1 MTTEDLSDAQWLA
14 ALAGQADPAAD
25 KAGNLQAA
33 ALRRALQARRQ
44 QIEQDL
50 PQADAALFQQ
60 LQFRLRREGLMK
72 PPLWQQLPVW
82 GLAASLLLGASVLL
96 QQGGWLGAEDADR
109 LRGGS
114 DQATMLLVND
124 PEARLVELLAGL
136 RAAGASPQVERQAGG
151 RIKLQMAG
159 DPAVLDYLASQRIE
173 PQLVQ
178 GQVSLILSPPSA
190 KALQK

>member
-1 MTTEDLSDAQWLA
+1 MTTEDLSDTHWLA

-25 KAGNLQAA
+25 NASNQQAL

-50 PQADAALFQQ
+50 PQADAALFEQ

-82 GLAASLLLGASVLL
+82 GLAASLLLGVSVLL

-136 RAAGASPQVERQAGG
+136 RAAGAKPQVERQAGG

-178 GQVSLILSPPSA
+178 GQVSLILARPKA
-190 KALQK
+190 KTP

>member
-1 MTTEDLSDAQWLA
+1 MTTEDLSDTHWLA

-25 KAGNLQAA
+25 KASNLQAL

-50 PQADAALFQQ
+50 PQADAALFEQ

-82 GLAASLLLGASVLL
+82 GLAASLLLGVSVLL

-136 RAAGASPQVERQAGG
+136 RAAGAKPQVERQAGG

-178 GQVSLILSPPSA
+178 GQVSLILARPMA
-190 KALQK
+190 KTP

>member
-1 MTTEDLSDAQWLA
+1 MTTEDLSDVHWLA

-25 KAGNLQAA
+25 KAGNLQAL

-44 QIEQDL
+44 QFEQDL

-82 GLAASLLLGASVLL
+82 GLAASLLLGVSVLL
-96 QQGGWLGAEDADR
+96 QQGGWLGAGDADR

-114 DQATMLLVND
+114 DRATMLLVND

-136 RAAGASPQVERQAGG
+136 RAVGASPQVERQAGG

-173 PQLVQ
+173 PQLVN

-190 KALQK
+190 KAPGK

>member
-1 MTTEDLSDAQWLA
+1 MTIEDLSDTHWLA

-25 KAGNLQAA
+25 KASNLQAL
-33 ALRRALQARRQ
+33 ALRRALQARRE

-50 PQADAALFQQ
+50 PQADAALFEQ

-82 GLAASLLLGASVLL
+82 GLAASLLLGVSVLL

-114 DQATMLLVND
+114 EQATMLLVND

-136 RAAGASPQVERQAGG
+136 RAAGVKPQVERQADG

-178 GQVSLILSPPSA
+178 GQVSLILARPKA
-190 KALQK
+190 KTP

>member
-1 MTTEDLSDAQWLA
+1 MTIEDLSDTHWLA

-25 KAGNLQAA
+25 KASNLQAL
-33 ALRRALQARRQ
+33 ALRRALQARRE

-50 PQADAALFQQ
+50 PQADAALFEQ
-60 LQFRLRREGLMK
+60 LQVRLRREGLMK

-82 GLAASLLLGASVLL
+82 GLAASLLLGVSVLL

-114 DQATMLLVND
+114 EQATMLLVND

-136 RAAGASPQVERQAGG
+136 RAAGVTPQVERQANG
-151 RIKLQMAG
+151 RIKLRMDG

-173 PQLVQ
+173 PQLVN
-178 GQVSLILSPPSA
+178 GQVWLILSPPSA
-190 KALQK
+190 KALRK

>member
-1 MTTEDLSDAQWLA
+1 M
-14 ALAGQADPAAD
+14 
-25 KAGNLQAA
+25 
-33 ALRRALQARRQ
+33 RRALQAQSQ

-50 PQADAALFQQ
+50 PQADAALYQQ

-82 GLAASLLLGASVLL
+82 GLAASLLLGVSALL

-114 DQATMLLVND
+114 EQATMLLVND

-159 DPAVLDYLASQRIE
+159 DSAVLDYLASQRIE

>member
-25 KAGNLQAA
+25 KAGNLQAS
-33 ALRRALQARRQ
+33 ALRRALQAQSQ

-50 PQADAALFQQ
+50 PQADAALYQQ

-82 GLAASLLLGASVLL
+82 GLAASLLLGVSALL

-114 DQATMLLVND
+114 EQATMLLVND

-159 DPAVLDYLASQRIE
+159 DSAVLDYLASQRIE

>member
-1 MTTEDLSDAQWLA
+1 MAKSVIFLHKVVGRTFR
-14 ALAGQADPAAD
+14 
-25 KAGNLQAA
+25 K
-33 ALRRALQARRQ
+33 
-44 QIEQDL
+44 
-50 PQADAALFQQ
+50 Q
-60 LQFRLRREGLMK
+60 L
-72 PPLWQQLPVW
+72 
-82 GLAASLLLGASVLL
+82 LAASLLLGVSVLL

-114 DQATMLLVND
+114 EQATMLLVND

-136 RAAGASPQVERQAGG
+136 RAAGAKPQVERQAGG

-178 GQVSLILSPPSA
+178 GQVSLILARPKA
-190 KALQK
+190 KTP

>member
-1 MTTEDLSDAQWLA
+1 MTTEDLSDTHWLA

-25 KAGNLQAA
+25 KASNLQAL
-33 ALRRALQARRQ
+33 ALRRALQARRE
-44 QIEQDL
+44 QIEQNL
-50 PQADAALFQQ
+50 PQADAALFEQ

-82 GLAASLLLGASVLL
+82 GLAASLLLGVSVLL

-136 RAAGASPQVERQAGG
+136 RAAGVTPQVERQANG
-151 RIKLQMAG
+151 RIKLRMDG

-178 GQVSLILSPPSA
+178 GQVSLILARPKA
-190 KALQK
+190 KTP